1 MTWKCKICDSLQD
14 ELPTCFGCEA
24 PWREFVESAHE
35 FEQRVELTNDQ
46 CVVDEKHFF
55 IRGHLEIPI
64 VGRSETLALAVW
76 SSLSETSFLHMTGR
90 WNDADRENDPPYFGW
105 LSSRLPFYPDTVNLK
120 LSVQSQAPGWVPL
133 FTTEPTNHPLSVDQ
147 HQGITIERW
156 HELAHTFM
164 GH

>member
-1 MTWKCKICDSLQD
+1 VIRYTTSCQRALAAKLRGENSWSLSTS
-14 ELPTCFGCEA
+14 LS
-24 PWREFVESAHE
+24 RESNSPA
-35 FEQRVELTNDQ
+35 T
-46 CVVDEKHFF
+46 DEKHFF

-64 VGRSETLALAVW
+64 LGHSETLALAVW
-76 SSLSETSFLHMTGR
+76 SSLSETSFLHMTDR
-90 WNDADRENDPPYFGW
+90 WNDADRQNDPPYFGW

-133 FTTEPTNHPLSVDQ
+133 FTTEPINHPLSVDQ